1 MSLKEDLDLI
11 RKRVEELLSENKS
24 LRDQLKREQ
33 QETESIKNDR
43 LELENRI
50 NELENKTINLQLAK
64 SLKGEKPLS
73 EGLLKKIDTYI
84 KEIDECIDL
93 LKN

>member
-11 RKRVEELLSENKS
+11 RKRVEELISENKS

-73 EGLLKKIDTYI
+73 EGLLRKIDTYI
-84 KEIDECIDL
+84 KEIDECIEL

>member
-1 MSLKEDLDLI
+1 MSLKEDLDFI
-11 RKRVEELLSENKS
+11 RKRVEELISENKS
-24 LRDQLKREQ
+24 LRDQLIREQ
-33 QETESIKNDR
+33 QETESIKGER
-43 LELENRI
+43 LELENKI
-50 NELENKTINLQLAK
+50 NELENKTITLQLAK

-84 KEIDECIDL
+84 KEIDECMEL